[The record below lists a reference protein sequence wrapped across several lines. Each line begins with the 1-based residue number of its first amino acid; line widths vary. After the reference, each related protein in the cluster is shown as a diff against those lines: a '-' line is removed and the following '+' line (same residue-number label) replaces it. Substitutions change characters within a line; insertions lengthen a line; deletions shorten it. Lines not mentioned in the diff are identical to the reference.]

1 MPEIIAIIAV
11 ISIVILIYW
20 IKTRK
25 AGSQAKIGLE
35 MVGNTEL
42 LTKDQVQIDLK
53 ISVGLTVPTTTIKY
67 GLIRL
72 LQEIQGNAKTNM
84 IKLLQQL
91 SFAEVDNNFV
101 FVDKVRTGL
110 KPLFDSYGL
119 EITKVKVHFARQ
131 SN

>member
-1 MPEIIAIIAV
+1 
-11 ISIVILIYW
+11 
-20 IKTRK
+20 
-25 AGSQAKIGLE
+25 